1 MQSRHLTIVTMLAL
15 IGLALPLVAQQRE
28 EGRGRGPGGPGGG
41 GGMFFGGGGFV
52 SRLGLLRVEAVQ
64 KELDLVDEQLTA
76 IQKLQE
82 EMRPMGR
89 GFGPP
94 GGTGDGQRGRGPRDG
109 ERKSPDR
116 GASQLR
122 IPADWY
128 FVQNQ
133 QPERRP
139 FGGELTEEQ
148 RREFA
153 QARLDR
159 ARQEKAKLAEILLPH
174 QMKRLNEIYYQQ
186 MGVAALDDEDVAK
199 ELNISASQKEQIA
212 KVREENQAS
221 MRSQMQELF
230 QNAGDDREATM
241 RKAGEMR
248 RANDKKLL
256 EQAVA
261 LLTAEQKQKLE
272 ELRGKPFD
280 LPEGALFGRG
290 GPGGPGGP
298 RGRGPGDGKKGN

>member
-1 MQSRHLTIVTMLAL
+1 MLAL

-64 KELDLVDEQLTA
+64 KELDLVEEQLAA

-94 GGTGDGQRGRGPRDG
+94 GGPGDGQRGRGPRDG
-109 ERKSPDR
+109 ERKGDGKNSDR

-122 IPADWY
+122 IPTDWY

-153 QARLDR
+153 QARLER

-199 ELNISASQKEQIA
+199 ELNISASQKDQVA
-212 KVREENQAS
+212 KLREENRSS
-221 MRSQMQELF
+221 MQSQMQDLYR
-230 QNAGDDREATM
+230 NAGDDREATM
-241 RKAGEMR
+241 RKAGELR

-280 LPEGALFGRG
+280 LPEGALFGGRGPG
-290 GPGGPGGP
+290 GPGGPGGQ